1 MEEYSGTELFREI
14 IHFMDIS
21 FPEWKT
27 NRGIGLSAAEFISY
41 CIEFLSQCTLD
52 KRDDELN
59 HESLKTIY
67 LSVPEDYQRF
77 QTEYQFI
84 FSSFALSKSAAEYKD
99 KT

>member
-27 NRGIGLSAAEFISY
+27 NREIGLSAAEFISY

-59 HESLKTIY
+59 HELLKTIY
-67 LSVPEDYQRF
+67 LRVTED
-77 QTEYQFI
+77 
-84 FSSFALSKSAAEYKD
+84 S
-99 KT
+99 